1 MNMRKI
7 MIVDDEII
15 VRIGFQSCL
24 NWEEYGC
31 QVQEVCESTEE
42 AIACIQKE
50 VPDIVF
56 TDIMM
61 PGKNGIE
68 LVRHIRTNYPY
79 IKVVVL
85 SCMGDIEYVKQAI
98 RLGAEDYILKL
109 SFTKDIMEKIVK
121 KLCDDLE
128 KEEKQRTQE
137 NPKEYTKIQTINRE
151 ETLRTCLSSRL
162 SIADCE
168 EVLEQLGY
176 YYDPFEV
183 YDLGCFLIDRNG
195 TTKRSQEYDRHLFQY
210 GLLNMIRE
218 YFGGNVKTDL
228 TFTSDNEIMMIQ
240 RYAAGKRQEIDL
252 KNTLHQLNEV
262 LKTHFNLT
270 VSLGVNVG
278 GDSRII
284 IPEYYEKAN
293 RAAQLRFF
301 DGKESFHETE
311 AAVAGQ
317 ESDEWND
324 TLLHWKFPAQ
334 IQEAVFS
341 QDEKKALALTG
352 QWFEEL
358 AKKRKWNWIL
368 PIRRLVVESWIVLSG
383 QNCNIPDLI
392 GREIEEESYSTEAF
406 WEAETLLDLEFAF
419 EKGVSTILR
428 YLKVSRSANPDIV
441 RLITYLK
448 EHMAENIS
456 LEQAANFCALG
467 KSQFCVLF
475 KKQTGDTFLNY
486 FNSMKMRRAYELL
499 TKKNIQVQ
507 EAAEQIGIQDLS
519 YFSRIFKK
527 YYTLSPSEVKKS
539 KNY

>member
-1 MNMRKI
+1 M
-7 MIVDDEII
+7 
-15 VRIGFQSCL
+15 
-24 NWEEYGC
+24 
-31 QVQEVCESTEE
+31 
-42 AIACIQKE
+42 
-50 VPDIVF
+50 
-56 TDIMM
+56 
-61 PGKNGIE
+61 
-68 LVRHIRTNYPY
+68 
-79 IKVVVL
+79 
-85 SCMGDIEYVKQAI
+85 
-98 RLGAEDYILKL
+98 
-109 SFTKDIMEKIVK
+109 
-121 KLCDDLE
+121 
-128 KEEKQRTQE
+128 TQE

-162 SIADCE
+162 SIADRE

-195 TTKRSQEYDRHLFQY
+195 TMKRSQEHDRHLFQY

-218 YFGGNVKTDL
+218 YFGGNMKTDL
-228 TFTSDNEIMMIQ
+228 TVTSYNEIMMIQ
-240 RYAAGKRQEIDL
+240 TYAAGKRQEIDL

-278 GDSRII
+278 GDSRIK

-317 ESDEWND
+317 ENDEWND

-392 GREIEEESYSTEAF
+392 GRETEEESYSTEAF

-456 LEQAANFCALG
+456 LEQAANFFFFL
-467 KSQFCVLF
+467 KSKFCVLF

-527 YYTLSPSEVKKS
+527 YYTISPSEVKKS